1 MSLLVVGSVAFD
13 SVETPF
19 GKRERMLG
27 GSASHFSIAAS
38 FFTDVRVV
46 GVVGGDFGAKE
57 EQVFAR
63 HKIDTSDLERIADGK
78 TFRWHGRYEYDL
90 NVAHTLDTHLNVF
103 AGFEPKLSEGSKQS
117 RLVFLGNIQPDL
129 QRGVRQQVPD
139 AELVALDTMNL
150 WIDTTRESLQK
161 TIEVVDLLIVNDAE
175 ARQIA
180 EDPNLIKAAR
190 KILSWGPRTL
200 IVKRG
205 EYGAAMFTK
214 NEYFAIPAYP
224 LESVFDPTGAGD
236 TFAGGLMGYLA
247 SQEKLDAAAL
257 RRAMIFGSVMASFN
271 VEEFGTERVQKLT
284 HDEINQRFRDF
295 KRFTHFEEIPFEQ
308 KVSSSKFQV
317 RCADPLSR
325 RFQVPSFKLDARIL
339 SWAPD

>member
-13 SVETPF
+13 AVETPF
-19 GKRERMLG
+19 GKRDRMLG

-38 FFTDVRVV
+38 FFTNVRVV
-46 GVVGGDFGAKE
+46 GVVGGDFGPEE
-57 EQVFAR
+57 EQVFDR
-63 HKIDTSDLERIADGK
+63 HSIDTSDLERIPDGQ

-90 NVAHTLDTHLNVF
+90 NVAHTLETQLNVF
-103 AGFEPKLSEGSKQS
+103 AGFQPKLSPASKEA
-117 RLVFLGNIQPDL
+117 RLVFLGNIQPEL
-129 QRGVRQQVPD
+129 QRGVREQIPE

-150 WIDTTRESLQK
+150 WIETTRNALQK
-161 TIEVVDLLIVNDAE
+161 AIEVVDLMIINDAE
-175 ARQIA
+175 ARQLA
-180 EDPNLIKAAR
+180 ADPNLIKAAR
-190 KILSWGPRTL
+190 KILSWGPSTL

-214 NEYFAIPAYP
+214 EEYFAIPAYP

-247 SQEKLDAAAL
+247 SQDNLDEAAL

-271 VEEFGTERVQKLT
+271 VEEFGTERVQRLT

-295 KRFTHFEEIPFEQ
+295 KRFTHFEEIPFERAVQ
-308 KVSSSKFQV
+308 SVQ
-317 RCADPLSR
+317 
-325 RFQVPSFKLDARIL
+325 
-339 SWAPD
+339 

>member
-13 SVETPF
+13 AVETPF
-19 GKRERMLG
+19 GKREKMLG
-27 GSASHFSIAAS
+27 GSASHFSVSAS
-38 FFTDVRVV
+38 FFTDVRIVA
-46 GVVGGDFGAKE
+46 VVGGDFGDE
-57 EQVFAR
+57 ERAVFAQ
-63 HKIDTSDLERIADGK
+63 HNVDTTDLEVVPDGQ
-78 TFRWHGRYEYDL
+78 TFRWFGRYQYDL
-90 NVAHTLDTHLNVF
+90 NIAHTLDTHLNVF
-103 AGFEPKLSEGSKQS
+103 AGFEPKLSDGSKKS

-129 QRGVRQQVPD
+129 QRGVREQVPD

-161 TIEVVDLLIVNDAE
+161 TIEVVDLLIMNDAE

-180 EDPNLIKAAR
+180 AEPNLIRAAR
-190 KILSWGPRTL
+190 KILSWGPKTL

-214 NEYFAIPAYP
+214 DGYFAIPAYP

-247 SQEKLDAAAL
+247 SQSKLDEAAL

-271 VEEFGTERVQKLT
+271 VEEFGTERVRRLT
-284 HDEINQRFRDF
+284 PDEINQRFRDF
-295 KRFTHFEEIPFEQ
+295 KRFTHFEEIPFQ
-308 KVSSSKFQV
+308 RAVASAK
-317 RCADPLSR
+317 
-325 RFQVPSFKLDARIL
+325 
-339 SWAPD
+339 